1 MTIVYDTNDASDRR
15 SMHEEVLAIEALPFV
30 TKLSQHA
37 HSRSKAAG
45 FRASLSCYA
54 TREHGGCGT
63 QRESPI
69 CISLQ
74 RPTLLACLKELHARL
89 KEKHLEKCI
98 NAAHAL
104 KEDNAA
110 AQAAPTAAQQDVFKA
125 MMLLEAAK
133 QRAVI
138 ANKASLEAELE
149 KDAAEQAVEIL
160 QSQLGQKRARQSDA
174 AEEEEDDGEK
184 SFHEWDLADYRREA
198 KRVENRRAIEL
209 GSAENVK
216 EVRRGDMDSLSHPR
230 LGLVG
235 WVSYW
240 SRGSKQLAVNIIVSL
255 CKRLDLVEQVSN
267 ASGTNQPG
275 LPG

>member
-1 MTIVYDTNDASDRR
+1 MQELKV
-15 SMHEEVLAIEALPFV
+15 AIKALPFV
-30 TKLSQHA
+30 SKLSPIAQTQ
-37 HSRSKAAG
+37 SKPAG
-45 FRASLSCYA
+45 FRANLLCARGS
-54 TREHGGCGT
+54 EHGACGNKT
-63 QRESPI
+63 EGPI
-69 CISLQ
+69 CISRE
-74 RPTLLACLKELHARL
+74 RPTLLACLQELHTRL
-89 KEKHLEKCI
+89 QEKHLEKCI
-98 NAAHAL
+98 NAAQAL
-104 KEDNAA
+104 NEDDAA
-110 AQAAPTAAQQDVFKA
+110 AQAAPTAAQPDVLKA

-160 QSQLGQKRARQSDA
+160 QSQLGQKRARQPDA
-174 AEEEEDDGEK
+174 AEEEDDDGEK
-184 SFHEWDLADYRREA
+184 SSHEWDLADYRREA

-216 EVRRGDMDSLSHPR
+216 EVRRGDMGSLSHPR

-255 CKRLDLVEQVSN
+255 CKRLDLVE
-267 ASGTNQPG
+267 
-275 LPG
+275 

>member
-89 KEKHLEKCI
+89 KEKHLE
-98 NAAHAL
+98 N
-104 KEDNAA
+104 
-110 AQAAPTAAQQDVFKA
+110 
-125 MMLLEAAK
+125 
-133 QRAVI
+133 
-138 ANKASLEAELE
+138 
-149 KDAAEQAVEIL
+149 
-160 QSQLGQKRARQSDA
+160 
-174 AEEEEDDGEK
+174 
-184 SFHEWDLADYRREA
+184 
-198 KRVENRRAIEL
+198 
-209 GSAENVK
+209 
-216 EVRRGDMDSLSHPR
+216 
-230 LGLVG
+230 
-235 WVSYW
+235 
-240 SRGSKQLAVNIIVSL
+240 
-255 CKRLDLVEQVSN
+255 
-267 ASGTNQPG
+267 
-275 LPG
+275 